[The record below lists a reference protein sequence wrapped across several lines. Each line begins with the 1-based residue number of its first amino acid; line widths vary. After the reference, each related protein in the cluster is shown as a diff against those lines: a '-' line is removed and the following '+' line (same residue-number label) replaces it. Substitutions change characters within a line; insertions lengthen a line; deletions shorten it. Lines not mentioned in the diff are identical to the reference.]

1 MNSRDDT
8 IAALATP
15 AGTSAIAVI
24 RISGPDTTRLAAAL
38 WAATPPPRVVT
49 RRDYRDRQGV
59 LLDDVLVT
67 SFGGPASYTGEDTL
81 EISCHGNPFIARKI
95 LDDLYARGC
104 RPAEPGEFTQ
114 RAFLHGKMDLSQAEA
129 VMDLINARSESAL
142 AAAHHQLKGALG
154 LQLQGL
160 VDGLLA
166 ALARV
171 EAYIDFPEEDLPAED
186 TAIVSAEIENV
197 LRGTRR
203 LLATEQAGAWLR
215 EGIATV
221 ILGEPNAGKSSLL
234 NRMVGRDRALVSPLP
249 GTTRDF
255 VEERV
260 GLGRHWIRL
269 IDTAGLNP
277 APESI
282 ERLGI
287 EKTMEQAEEA
297 DLFLVVMDATKPAP
311 LLPLE
316 LSGKIHPKNTVI
328 VLNKSDL
335 VTVRPPLNGFPGFT
349 SLAVSALKGQGIEAL
364 EAALTGLADQFQET
378 LGDEFV
384 SINARHALAL
394 SEVKAA
400 LEDALANL
408 AARGPVELLASDL
421 RTALDGVGQISGKVD
436 NERMLDQ
443 LFLTFCIGK

>member
-24 RISGPDTTRLAAAL
+24 RISGSDTKEI
-38 WAATPPPRVVT
+38 ATSLFRSAPPPRTVA
-49 RRDYRDRQGV
+49 RRDYCDRQGV

-67 SFGGPASYTGEDTL
+67 VFSGPASYTGEDTL
-81 EISCHGNPFIARKI
+81 EIACHGNPFIARKI
-95 LDDLYARGC
+95 LDDLYLRGC

-114 RAFLHGKMDLSQAEA
+114 RAFLNGKLDLSQAEA

-142 AAAHHQLKGALG
+142 AAAHQQLKGALG
-154 LQLQGL
+154 NRLQVL

-186 TAIVSAEIENV
+186 SAIVAAEIENV

-203 LLATEQAGAWLR
+203 LLATEQAGSWLR

-255 VEERV
+255 VEERI

-277 APESI
+277 NPESI
-282 ERLGI
+282 EKLGI
-287 EKTMEQAEEA
+287 EKTMEQAENA
-297 DLFLVVMDATKPAP
+297 DLFLVVIDATRAIP
-311 LLPLE
+311 LLPPTLA
-316 LSGKIHPKNTVI
+316 GKIHPKNTLI
-328 VLNKSDL
+328 VLNKTDL
-335 VTVRPPLNGFPGFT
+335 VSGKAPQAGYPGFT
-349 SLAVSALKGQGIEAL
+349 SLPVSALKGHGIEAL
-364 EAALTGLADQFQET
+364 EVALTGLADQFQET